1 MKHAFFQI
9 EVDTADQISCLT
21 ETRLEGAVG
30 EERLVEAKGRDGQ
43 ASDVADYID
52 AAPCFT
58 PESEILTDRG
68 PVAAKLLKVGDRV
81 MTRDHGLQTVRR
93 IGRRQFGWRALGL
106 IPLLRP
112 VVIEAGALGHG
123 LPARQIILSPEH
135 GIASASADGLGIQ
148 IVQAKRYV
156 GTAGVERGAFHNVTY
171 IQIGLD
177 QPALVNVSGLWC
189 ETLAHARA
197 EVAVT
202 STPAVGAGAAPAKA
216 ADAESK
222 VSVAA

>member
-1 MKHAFFQI
+1 MKHTFFQT
-9 EVDTADQISCLT
+9 ERDKADQISDLT
-21 ETRLEGAVG
+21 ETRLEGAAG
-30 EERLVEAKGRDGQ
+30 EERLVGAKGRDGQ
-43 ASDVADYID
+43 ASDVADYSD

-123 LPARQIILSPEH
+123 LPARQIALSPEH
-135 GIASASADGLGIQ
+135 GIASASANGLGIQ

-156 GTAGVERGAFHNVTY
+156 GIAGVERGAFHNVTY
-171 IQIGLD
+171 IQIALD

-189 ETLAHARA
+189 ETRA
-197 EVAVT
+197 AADTAIGAVAKAIVD
-202 STPAVGAGAAPAKA
+202 ACAAPATATKNKGAVGFA
-216 ADAESK
+216 A
-222 VSVAA
+222 

>member
-1 MKHAFFQI
+1 MKHTFFQT
-9 EVDTADQISCLT
+9 EAAMADQISGLA
-21 ETRLEGAVG
+21 ETRLEGAAG
-30 EERLVEAKGRDGQ
+30 EERLVETKGRDGQ
-43 ASDVADYID
+43 PGVAAEHLE

-58 PESEILTDRG
+58 PDAEVLTERG
-68 PVAAKLLKVGDRV
+68 PVAAHLLKVGDRV
-81 MTRDHGLQTVRR
+81 MTRDHGLLTVRH

-112 VVIEAGALGHG
+112 VVIAAGALGHG
-123 LPARQIILSPEH
+123 LPARQIALSPEH
-135 GIASASADGLGIQ
+135 GIASAGADGLGMQ

-156 GTAGVERGAFHNVTY
+156 GTPGVERGAFHNVTY

-189 ETLAHARA
+189 ETQARA
-197 EVAVT
+197 SATVAQTPIAVVGEVLQ
-202 STPAVGAGAAPAKA
+202 PAKA
-216 ADAESK
+216 TKADPE

>member
-1 MKHAFFQI
+1 MKHAFFHT
-9 EVDTADQISCLT
+9 ELDAADQISGLT

-30 EERLVEAKGRDGQ
+30 DERLVQAMGRDGQ
-43 ASDVADYID
+43 ANDVADHID

-68 PVAAKLLKVGDRV
+68 LIAAKVLKVGDRV

-123 LPARQIILSPEH
+123 LPARQIALAPDH

-148 IVQAKRYV
+148 IVQAKRYI
-156 GTAGVERGAFHNVTY
+156 GAPGVDRGAFHNVTY

-189 ETLAHARA
+189 ETQPGASA
-197 EVAVT
+197 EIERTLQAIVGEGLEATTAAKIET
-202 STPAVGAGAAPAKA
+202 S
-216 ADAESK
+216 